1 MTRPAMPKNGPTT
14 VTTET
19 HATSTA
25 TTTSA
30 TQDVVQVYRDAG
42 AIGVALISL
51 VIITLILSVLLFRVL
66 KMYTD
71 LSASASTNE
80 NLRIQTYSS
89 LATQVNATA
98 TEVRTLSDKIIGL
111 AQTGASTSESNSR
124 KLDVLADKIS
134 DITHRISRNG
144 G

>member
-1 MTRPAMPKNGPTT
+1 MTLPVTPKNGPPT

-19 HATSTA
+19 HTTSTA

-89 LATQVNATA
+89 LATQVGATA

-124 KLDVLADKIS
+124 KLDDLGNKIS
-134 DITHRISRNG
+134 DISHRLDRNG